1 MHRNLIL
8 KTLPEAEREY
18 IRQYLEPVTLRRKQ
32 LLYEVGQPI
41 EYVYFITEGVGS
53 ILSYF
58 ADGSAVETATVGN
71 EGMVGIGV
79 YLGVPAVAERAIVQ
93 VEGGG
98 FRMPAA
104 RLSDCLRHCETLSPV
119 LKLYTAALLRMLAQ
133 TSACNRRHAIVQ
145 RCARWLLV
153 THDRA
158 GRDTFDLTQQ
168 FLAEMLG
175 VRRATVSAVANSLQK
190 AGAINYSRGRITVT
204 DRPRLED
211 HCCECYGII
220 RSEFVKTM
228 T

>member
-8 KTLPEAEREY
+8 NALPEGEREY
-18 IRQYLEPVTLRRKQ
+18 IRQYLEPVSLKRKQ

-41 EYVYFITEGVGS
+41 EHVYFITEGVGS

-58 ADGSAVETATVGN
+58 ADGTAVETATVGN

-104 RLSDCLRHCETLSPV
+104 RLRDCLQNCPTLSPL

-204 DRPRLED
+204 DRPQLEA
-211 HCCECYGII
+211 HCCECYDII
-220 RSEFVKTM
+220 QSEFVKTM